1 MRTALALVRPS
12 SVVAA
17 AFAAKLLTITTTAM
31 VHAQPAPPAVLAP
44 GPAKPDTSGAIDV
57 RGDVPKPGMI
67 TVAELMRL
75 EPLTTQWTLHGQS
88 HTVVGIPLEKVLR
101 RVGWDPGVMSKTVPP
116 AEKRVGYKRVVV
128 VTAPDGFQSVF
139 SAAELSEGMGKTQ
152 VLVVWMV
159 DGKPLPAEQGRL
171 RLVVPTDA
179 EPSRSLHNL
188 RRIDVVDMRRI
199 VPVAPTK

>member
-1 MRTALALVRPS
+1 
-12 SVVAA
+12 
-17 AFAAKLLTITTTAM
+17 
-31 VHAQPAPPAVLAP
+31 
-44 GPAKPDTSGAIDV
+44 
-57 RGDVPKPGMI
+57 
-67 TVAELMRL
+67 
-75 EPLTTQWTLHGQS
+75 
-88 HTVVGIPLEKVLR
+88 
-101 RVGWDPGVMSKTVPP
+101 MSKTLPP
-116 AEKRVGYKRVVV
+116 AEKRLGYKRVVV

-159 DGKPLPAEQGRL
+159 DGRPLPTEQGRL

-179 EPSRSLHNL
+179 ERSRSLHTL